1 MYVAFTTLLQNYIN
15 FVKFTCKKGVTKTLI
30 DQTFHSNDQTF
41 NSNDIWDDFHLDLEK
56 LKVILQKNEYPPKLT
71 DKSVK
76 NI

>member
-1 MYVAFTTLLQNYIN
+1 MYVAFTILLQNYIN

-30 DQTFHSNDQTF
+30 DQMFHSNDQTF